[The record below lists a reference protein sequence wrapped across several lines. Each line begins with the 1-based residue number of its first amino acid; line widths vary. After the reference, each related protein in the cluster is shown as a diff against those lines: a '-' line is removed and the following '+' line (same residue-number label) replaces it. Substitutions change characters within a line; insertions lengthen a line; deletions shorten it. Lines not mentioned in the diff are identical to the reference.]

1 MGSLLSPFPHEYL
14 GHWVNGAGF
23 GGLLPSII
31 NVIII
36 AASQDPQTSG
46 IACFLFALVIT
57 CICLVMTYV
66 MEKSEF
72 YQFYYAKL
80 QENVQTKSKEKMPLK
95 TDEKNISQPQLE
107 NNDNFFSRM
116 KRMTYETL
124 NIYLNLGASV
134 WHYMLITLL
143 NFTVTLCVFPAV
155 VGLAESYDT
164 DSAGEQKMPII
175 KKKSNL
181 KNSSLSFR
189 SLEQILLRSSLLFR
203 RVQHCRLCWQTIGSL
218 DSKAWSE

>member
-1 MGSLLSPFPHEYL
+1 MCFLGGVGSLLSPFPHEYL

-36 AASQDPQTSG
+36 AASQDPETSG

-57 CICLVMTYV
+57 CICLIMTYV

-80 QENVQTKSKEKMPLK
+80 QENVQTTTKEKLPLR
-95 TDEKNISQPQLE
+95 TDEKNIISTISQQME
-107 NNDNFFSRM
+107 NNNDNFLSRM
-116 KRMTYETL
+116 KRMTYETV
-124 NIYLNLGASV
+124 NIYLNLGVSV
-134 WHYMLITLL
+134 WHYMFITLL

-155 VGLAESYDT
+155 CGLAESYDT
-164 DSAGEQKMPII
+164 ESDGE
-175 KKKSNL
+175 L
-181 KNSSLSFR
+181 
-189 SLEQILLRSSLLFR
+189 
-203 RVQHCRLCWQTIGSL
+203 VWYL
-218 DSKAWSE
+218 DL